1 MLRTLLNPTWREENA
16 VAELSWEV
24 NRSRCARLQQNLNS
38 ERFQDPRFNL
48 TSDLSLTVGGA
59 LPPLPTEEMIWKKS
73 SSFRQHFSAS
83 CNTFES
89 YRFTDVH
96 APTVVEKYLKSS
108 LNSTESSPITDV
120 LLLTWLRKI
129 WTSLQNFHSQADEK
143 ERCLLCRPKS
153 FQQDLKSPLV
163 VISYS
168 KLVISK
174 LDVSQN
180 LTWLSSHY
188 LQHSSFSELHIK

>member
-1 MLRTLLNPTWREENA
+1 MRSSS
-16 VAELSWEV
+16 AESW
-24 NRSRCARLQQNLNS
+24 
-38 ERFQDPRFNL
+38 FWKIPKPWFNL
-48 TSDLSLTVGGA
+48 TSYLSLTIGGA

-83 CNTFES
+83 CDTFES

-143 ERCLLCRPKS
+143 ERCLLCLSKS
-153 FQQDLKSPLV
+153 FHKIWSHHSLWSATRNLYLDAFQ
-163 VISYS
+163 
-168 KLVISK
+168 
-174 LDVSQN
+174 LDVSEN
-180 LTWLSSHY
+180 STWLSSH
-188 LQHSSFSELHIK
+188 